1 VLWVGAGRGSVNQAT
16 IAQVESTD
24 DAERVSPRV
33 LAAAAAAWVVLY
45 LVGYVRVIRFQQGE
59 VAWWYTA
66 LVVISAVSC
75 AGAAAGLRIRALL
88 AIGLTTSVAATL
100 LGLLS
105 IGMFL
110 APCIVLLA
118 IAVVLAS
125 SAKGGAVAERSGGPL
140 GWPT

>member
-1 VLWVGAGRGSVNQAT
+1 
-16 IAQVESTD
+16 
-24 DAERVSPRV
+24 VSPRV

-59 VAWWYTA
+59 VAWWYVA
-66 LVVISAVSC
+66 LVVISAISC

-88 AIGLTTSVAATL
+88 AIGLTTSVAVTL

-110 APCIVLLA
+110 APCIVLLT
-118 IAVVLAS
+118 IAVVLATR
-125 SAKGGAVAERSGGPL
+125 ANGGTRIDRPRRPYSR
-140 GWPT
+140 TSR

>member
-1 VLWVGAGRGSVNQAT
+1 
-16 IAQVESTD
+16 
-24 DAERVSPRV
+24 VSPRV

-45 LVGYVRVIRFQQGE
+45 LVGYVRLIRIQQGE

-66 LVVISAVSC
+66 LVVISALSC
-75 AGAAAGLRIRALL
+75 AGAAAGRRIRALL

-105 IGMFL
+105 IGMLL
-110 APCIVLLA
+110 APCVVLLT

-125 SAKGGAVAERSGGPL
+125 SAKGGAAAERSGGAL